1 MTMRSL
7 AGSFL
12 ISRPELS
19 DPNFDG
25 TLTLILEH
33 DEEGA
38 LGVVVNRPSAIAI
51 SEVYP
56 EWAGVVNEPAVL
68 FDGGPV
74 ETDSL
79 IALGW
84 GANLAGDL
92 PLGIASVDLEAQVP
106 LVVADGLERLRIFAG
121 YAGWGGGQLEG
132 ELANGAWWTV
142 PCLVEDLFRPDPEGI
157 WPTVLRRN
165 GGEMAWFAHYPQ
177 DPSLN

>member
-1 MTMRSL
+1 MRSL
-7 AGSFL
+7 AGSL
-12 ISRPELS
+12 LVSRPELA

-38 LGVVVNRPSAIAI
+38 IGVVVNRPSHVEITDA
-51 SEVYP
+51 YP
-56 EWAGVVNEPAVL
+56 EWANVADLPSVL
-68 FDGGPV
+68 FEGGPV

-84 GANLAGDL
+84 GERLDGDL
-92 PLGIASVDLEAQVP
+92 PMGLTSIDLEQQVP
-106 LVVADGLERLRIFAG
+106 LVIAEGLERLRIFAG

-132 ELANGAWWTV
+132 ELANGAWWVV
-142 PCLVEDLFRPDPEGI
+142 PCIVEDLFRPDPEGI
-157 WPTVLRRN
+157 WATVLRRS
-165 GGEMAWFAHYPQ
+165 GGELAWFAHYPK

>member
-1 MTMRSL
+1 MRSL

-12 ISRPELS
+12 ISRPELA

-33 DEEGA
+33 DEDGA
-38 LGVVVNRPSAIAI
+38 LGVVINRPT
-51 SEVYP
+51 EVLVAEAYP
-56 EWAGVVNEPAVL
+56 GWDSVAEAPAVI
-68 FDGGPV
+68 FQGGPV

-84 GANLAGDL
+84 GERMDGDL
-92 PLGIASVDLEAQVP
+92 PLGLTSVDLEEQVP
-106 LVVADGLERLRIFAG
+106 LVVADGLEKLRIFAG

-132 ELANGAWWTV
+132 ELANGAWWVV
-142 PCLVEDLFRPDPEGI
+142 PCLRDDVFLADPERL
-157 WPTVLRRN
+157 WAMVLRRN
-165 GGEMAWFAHYPQ
+165 GGEMAWFAHYPK